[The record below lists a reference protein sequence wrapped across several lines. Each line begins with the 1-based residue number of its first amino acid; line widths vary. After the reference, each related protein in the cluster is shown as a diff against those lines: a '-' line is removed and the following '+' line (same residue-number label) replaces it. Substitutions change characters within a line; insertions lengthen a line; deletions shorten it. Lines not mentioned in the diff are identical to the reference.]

1 VNRIIPRE
9 NTKERLIDGDSKN
22 RVSVLQEWLQD
33 IKGGIRRRDLIDD
46 RSLEAQASELLSA
59 IVEVGAEAR
68 LDDFTSTAWQPAK
81 DLLASLSASR
91 ATQGFTPS
99 ESDLKT
105 SFLSNLSHEFRTPLN
120 SILSLSRI
128 LLNRSDGNLTQE
140 QDKQVTYIQ
149 RSAAELSEMVN
160 DLLDL
165 AKVEAGKIDLKP
177 RHFEVQDLFGTLRGM
192 LKPLMAGNSLELIFD
207 AAPDLPTLHT
217 DEGKISQILRN
228 LISNALKFTPKGHV
242 RMSARVVGDG
252 LMEFSVSD
260 TGIGI
265 APEDLE
271 RIFEEFVQIES
282 EIQSQVKGTGLGLPL
297 SRRLAELLGG
307 ILEAHNGREA
317 IRMAE
322 KHIPDVMVLDLIM
335 PDLSGFEVLR
345 EVRNNYA
352 IHTMRVIVHTS
363 KDLTAQETA
372 DLVEMKAIIFPKQA
386 FDGEGSSEKLR
397 EVLEAAGMGL

>member
-1 VNRIIPRE
+1 M
-9 NTKERLIDGDSKN
+9 
-22 RVSVLQEWLQD
+22 
-33 IKGGIRRRDLIDD
+33 
-46 RSLEAQASELLSA
+46 
-59 IVEVGAEAR
+59 
-68 LDDFTSTAWQPAK
+68 
-81 DLLASLSASR
+81 
-91 ATQGFTPS
+91 
-99 ESDLKT
+99 KT

-165 AKVEAGKIDLKP
+165 AKVEAGKIDVKP

-228 LISNALKFTPKGHV
+228 LISNALKFTSKGHV
-242 RMSARVVGDG
+242 RVSARAVGDR
-252 LMEFSVSD
+252 LMEFRVSD

-282 EIQSQVKGTGLGLPL
+282 EIQS
-297 SRRLAELLGG
+297 
-307 ILEAHNGREA
+307 
-317 IRMAE
+317 
-322 KHIPDVMVLDLIM
+322 
-335 PDLSGFEVLR
+335 
-345 EVRNNYA
+345 
-352 IHTMRVIVHTS
+352 
-363 KDLTAQETA
+363 
-372 DLVEMKAIIFPKQA
+372 
-386 FDGEGSSEKLR
+386 
-397 EVLEAAGMGL
+397 